1 METVNAV
8 LQPLLITLIQ
18 VLAPVL
24 MVAVLAWVR
33 QLIKDAKLK
42 VDSKTLAIVESL
54 VQSLVVAAEANG
66 LTSAAKKEVLDKR
79 AYVLDRAE
87 AELVKL
93 GIQVDPHLI
102 SDLLEKIVYEEFN
115 RYQPDTVS

>member
-1 METVNAV
+1 MESVNAI

-42 VDSKTLAIVESL
+42 VDAKTLAFVETL
-54 VQSLVVAAEANG
+54 VRSLVVSAEANG
-66 LTSAAKKEVLDKR
+66 LTAAAKKEVLDKR

-93 GIQVDPHLI
+93 NIKVDPHLI
-102 SDLLEKIVYEEFN
+102 SDLLESIVFDEFN
-115 RYQPDTVS
+115 RYEIVEK